1 MERNYLL
8 AGMERLFKGGKIM
21 YVKVSDRALTLA
33 RAPTELNY
41 GQIIML
47 SHIYS
52 LSENGKCY
60 MTNRAFADMLH
71 TSERTIKRW
80 IQEMKEKK
88 VLEVYYEVDDG
99 RERRV
104 LRVSKLAL

>member
-1 MERNYLL
+1 
-8 AGMERLFKGGKIM
+8 M

-33 RAPTELNY
+33 RAPTNLNY

-47 SHIYS
+47 SHIAS
-52 LSENGKCY
+52 LSESGKCY
-60 MTNRAFADMLH
+60 MSNRAFADMLH

-80 IQEMKEKK
+80 VQEMREKHI
-88 VLEVYYEVDDG
+88 LEVYYEETEG